1 MLKLQA
7 GDFFLIDL
15 IVCPVSSWKSSKAI
29 GSIYN
34 INKSVTY
41 LVFSFCLHRTHVS
54 GRRGEAVLRGCLVS
68 AALVHTALV
77 LEVVVTVL
85 THSHRRRDLQ
95 PFDLRLEA
103 TASVKSKWVWDN
115 RAEKTFYFKATP
127 KNLNMEPQ
135 SYSNTWLKF
144 I

>member
-103 TASVKSKWVWDN
+103 TAFL
-115 RAEKTFYFKATP
+115 AEKLATVAAV
-127 KNLNMEPQ
+127 MASFCQRE
-135 SYSNTWLKF
+135 SDGAA
-144 I
+144 